1 MNIKCTI
8 IVGAWLRQILVT
20 GCEVKF
26 FLFTQTCQLSS
37 CILSKCLCHI
47 KSAYRGDEGSVTNED
62 TIGVPGTGVFIQ
74 SSPVQMHLKTTT
86 MRSWFLSLLEI
97 LIVAKSW

>member
-1 MNIKCTI
+1 MH
-8 IVGAWLRQILVT
+8 GY
-20 GCEVKF
+20 GKF
-26 FLFTQTCQLSS
+26 LLQVVELEFFYSLKQCQPSS

-47 KSAYRGDEGSVTNED
+47 KLAYRGDEGGVTNED

-74 SSPVQMHLKTTT
+74 SSPVQMHLKTTA

-97 LIVAKSW
+97 LVVAKSW